1 MSGGNSVNSVSIKVL
16 IVKISVQKISPL
28 KRVKFLNLSKVKYF
42 WEFMTPRH
50 SVQCHWAERQMVWV
64 YMKFCCH
71 SLHNLSFYSAVFL
84 STKCYS
90 TEWHFAKSHSAECWV
105 SLCGVP
111 LPSVTLVTVI
121 WQKLSM
127 QECRGVFFS
136 VPFLSKKKFKKL
148 IFSLISAKKAPHTV
162 VVFETGSTFFFA
174 ENFILKMCLVSVSV
188 FLV

>member
-1 MSGGNSVNSVSIKVL
+1 MSGGNCVNSVSIKVL

-50 SVQCHWAERQMVWV
+50 SVQCHWAERQMVSV
-64 YMKFCCH
+64 YLKFCCH
-71 SLHNLSFYSAVFL
+71 SLHNLSFYSAEFL

-90 TEWHFAKSHSAECWV
+90 TVWHFANILLSAEYHSVACLCRV
-105 SLCGVP
+105 SLWW
-111 LPSVTLVTVI
+111 LVI

-136 VPFLSKKKFKKL
+136 VPFFSKKKFKKL

-162 VVFETGSTFFFA
+162 VVFETGSTFFSLK
-174 ENFILKMCLVSVSV
+174 ILS
-188 FLV
+188 